1 MSAPEDKSG
10 VGLVPEDDEEAAGL
24 EEDDIIMYDSD
35 NEGKRPLRKRQANI
49 GENINRDNSFS
60 QSLNMVDG
68 KKKHSESYEDEKEGY
83 SQDLGTGFMRRSQRQ
98 RKPARNEH
106 VDA

>member
-10 VGLVPEDDEEAAGL
+10 AGLVPEDDEEAAGL

-60 QSLNMVDG
+60 
-68 KKKHSESYEDEKEGY
+68 
-83 SQDLGTGFMRRSQRQ
+83 
-98 RKPARNEH
+98 
-106 VDA
+106 